1 MKSYLRGHALQLGLA
16 ALLLVALSAGIVP
29 NDVLAASPALM
40 LIGNTTITSAF
51 VQQWDETIRMQAQQS
66 ESRLMKAVTD
76 RGTITGD
83 GFTINNLASVEL
95 DENLV
100 RHGDTE
106 WGSADHSNRLGV
118 MKDFYKALPLDRND
132 IPKMIVNPVTG
143 GSYMKSLI
151 NARNRKADAVIYA
164 AMRGTI
170 NSKDGVTANVIPAG
184 QKIAH
189 GGTGLTKAKIITARS
204 LFRANEADE
213 ESGEEL
219 FFMYNDKALED
230 IMSDTTLTSG
240 DYMAVQM
247 LQTGKVAGSWMGFTW
262 IPYQGL
268 TLSASTYYAMAW
280 AKSGIHFG
288 KGYEE
293 GNVTR
298 RGDKKDLW
306 QVSMGASYGAG
317 RQDEYKVV
325 EVAFQ

>member
-1 MKSYLRGHALQLGLA
+1 MKTYLRNHLWQVTLA
-16 ALLLVALSAGIVP
+16 VLLVVGFQAGLISPEV
-29 NDVLAASPALM
+29 AASAPVL
-40 LIGNTTITSAF
+40 LVGSTTITAAF
-51 VQQWDETIRMQAQQS
+51 VQQWDTAIRLQAQQS

-76 RGTITGD
+76 RGQIAGD
-83 GFTINNLASVEL
+83 GFTVNNLSSVEL
-95 DENLV
+95 DENTV

-106 WGSADHSNRLGV
+106 WGEINHTNRLAV

-143 GSYMKSLI
+143 GDYMRSLM
-151 NARNRKADAVIYA
+151 NAKNRKADAVIYA
-164 AMRGTI
+164 ALGGTI
-170 NSKDGVTANVIPAG
+170 TSKDGVTSNVLPAG

-189 GGTGLTKAKIITARS
+189 GGTGMTKAKLIQARS
-204 LFRANEADE
+204 IFRANECDE
-213 ESGEEL
+213 ENGEEL
-219 FFMYNDKALED
+219 FIMYNHEALTD
-230 IMSDTTLTSG
+230 ILSDTTLTSA

-247 LQTGKVAGSWMGFTW
+247 LQSGKVAQNWLGFNW

-268 TLSASTYYAMAW
+268 TFSASTYYAYAW
-280 AKSGIHFG
+280 AKSGVHFG

-317 RQDEYKVV
+317 RQDETKVV
-325 EVAFQ
+325 EIAFQ

>member
-1 MKSYLRGHALQLGLA
+1 MKTYLRNHLWQVTLA
-16 ALLLVALSAGIVP
+16 VLLVVGFQAGLISPEVAAAAP
-29 NDVLAASPALM
+29 VLLVGS
-40 LIGNTTITSAF
+40 TTITAAF
-51 VQQWDETIRMQAQQS
+51 VQQWDTAVRLQAQQS

-76 RGTITGD
+76 RGQIAGD
-83 GFTINNLASVEL
+83 GFTVNNLSTVEL
-95 DENLV
+95 DENTV

-106 WGSADHSNRLGV
+106 WGEISHTNRLAV

-143 GSYMKSLI
+143 GDYMRSLM
-151 NARNRKADAVIYA
+151 NAKNRKADAVIYA
-164 AMRGTI
+164 ALGGTI
-170 NSKDGVTANVIPAG
+170 TSKDGVTSNVLPAG

-189 GGTGLTKAKIITARS
+189 GGTGMTKAKLIQARS
-204 LFRANEADE
+204 IFRANECDE
-213 ESGEEL
+213 ENGEEL
-219 FFMYNDKALED
+219 FIMYNHEALTD
-230 IMSDTTLTSG
+230 ILSDTTLTSA

-247 LQTGKVAGSWMGFTW
+247 LQSGKVAQNWLGFNW

-268 TLSASTYYAMAW
+268 TFAGSTYYAYAW

-317 RQDEYKVV
+317 RQDETKVV
-325 EVAFQ
+325 EIAFQ

>member
-1 MKSYLRGHALQLGLA
+1 MKTYLRNHLWQVTLA
-16 ALLLVALSAGIVP
+16 VLLVVGFQAGLISPEVAAAAP
-29 NDVLAASPALM
+29 VLLVGS
-40 LIGNTTITSAF
+40 TTITAAF
-51 VQQWDETIRMQAQQS
+51 VQQWDTAIRLQAQQS

-76 RGTITGD
+76 RGQIAGD
-83 GFTINNLASVEL
+83 GFTVNNLSNVEL
-95 DENLV
+95 DENTV

-106 WGSADHSNRLGV
+106 WGEISHTNRLAV

-143 GSYMKSLI
+143 GDYMRSLM
-151 NARNRKADAVIYA
+151 NAKNRKADAVIYA
-164 AMRGTI
+164 ALGGTI
-170 NSKDGVTANVIPAG
+170 TSKDGVTSNVLPAG

-189 GGTGLTKAKIITARS
+189 GGTGMTKAKLIQARS
-204 LFRANEADE
+204 IFRANECDE
-213 ESGEEL
+213 ENGEEL
-219 FFMYNDKALED
+219 FIMYNHEALTD
-230 IMSDTTLTSG
+230 ILSDTTLTSA

-247 LQTGKVAGSWMGFTW
+247 LQSGKVAQNWLGFNW

-268 TLSASTYYAMAW
+268 TFAGSTYYAYAW

-317 RQDEYKVV
+317 RQDETKVV
-325 EVAFQ
+325 EIAFQ

>member
-1 MKSYLRGHALQLGLA
+1 MS
-16 ALLLVALSAGIVP
+16 S
-29 NDVLAASPALM
+29 
-40 LIGNTTITSAF
+40 TITAAF
-51 VQQWDETIRMQAQQS
+51 VQQWDTAIRLQAQQA

-76 RGTITGD
+76 RGQITGD
-83 GFTINNLASVEL
+83 GFTINNLSSIEM
-95 DENLV
+95 DENTV

-106 WGSADHSNRLGV
+106 WGEINHTNRLAV

-143 GSYMKSLI
+143 GDYMRTLM
-151 NARNRKADAVIYA
+151 NAKNRKADAVIYSA
-164 AMRGTI
+164 LGGTI
-170 NSKDGVTANVIPAG
+170 TSKDGVTSNVLPAG

-189 GGTGLTKAKIITARS
+189 GSTGFTKAKIIQARAI
-204 LFRANEADE
+204 FRSNECDE
-213 ESGEEL
+213 ENGEDL
-219 FFMYNDKALED
+219 FMMYNHKALQD
-230 IMSDTTLTSG
+230 IMTDASLTSA

-247 LQTGKVAGSWMGFTW
+247 LQSGKVAQNWMGFTW

-268 TLSASTYYAMAW
+268 TFSASTYYAYAW

-317 RQDEYKVV
+317 RQDETKVV
-325 EVAFQ
+325 EIAFQ

>member
-1 MKSYLRGHALQLGLA
+1 MSN
-16 ALLLVALSAGIVP
+16 S
-29 NDVLAASPALM
+29 
-40 LIGNTTITSAF
+40 ITAAF
-51 VQQWDETIRMQAQQS
+51 VQQWDTTIRLQAQQS

-76 RGTITGD
+76 RGEITGD
-83 GFTINNLASVEL
+83 GFTINNLASIEM
-95 DENLV
+95 DENTV

-106 WGSADHSNRLGV
+106 WGDPNHTNRLGV

-143 GSYMKSLI
+143 GDYMRLLMAAK
-151 NARNRKADAVIYA
+151 NRKIDQVIYSA
-164 AMRGTI
+164 LGSTI
-170 NSKDGVTANVIPAG
+170 NSKDGATANTLPSG

-189 GGTGLTKAKIITARS
+189 GSTGFTKAKIIQARS
-204 LFRANEADE
+204 IFRANEADE
-213 ESGEEL
+213 ENGEEL
-219 FFMYNDKALED
+219 FMMYNNEALTD
-230 IMSDTTLTSG
+230 ILSDTTLTSG

-247 LQTGKVAGSWMGFTW
+247 LQSGKVATQWMGFTW

-268 TLSASTYYAMAW
+268 TLTSSTYYTYAW

-317 RQDEYKVV
+317 RQDESKVV
-325 EVAFQ
+325 ELAFQ

>member
-1 MKSYLRGHALQLGLA
+1 MS
-16 ALLLVALSAGIVP
+16 S
-29 NDVLAASPALM
+29 
-40 LIGNTTITSAF
+40 TITAAF
-51 VQQWDETIRMQAQQS
+51 VQQWDTTIRLQAQQS

-76 RGTITGD
+76 RGEITGD
-83 GFTINNLASVEL
+83 GFTINNLASIEM
-95 DENLV
+95 DENTV

-106 WGSADHSNRLGV
+106 WGDPNHTNRLGV

-143 GSYMKSLI
+143 GDYMRLLMAAK
-151 NARNRKADAVIYA
+151 NRKIDQVIYSA
-164 AMRGTI
+164 LGSTI
-170 NSKDGVTANVIPAG
+170 NSKDGATANTLPSG

-189 GGTGLTKAKIITARS
+189 GSTGFTKAKIIQARS
-204 LFRANEADE
+204 IFRANEADE
-213 ESGEEL
+213 ENGEEL
-219 FFMYNDKALED
+219 FMMYNNEALTD
-230 IMSDTTLTSG
+230 ILSDTTLTSG

-247 LQTGKVAGSWMGFTW
+247 LQSGKVATQWMGFTW

-268 TLSASTYYAMAW
+268 TLTSSTYYTYAW

-317 RQDEYKVV
+317 RQDESKVV
-325 EVAFQ
+325 ELAFQ